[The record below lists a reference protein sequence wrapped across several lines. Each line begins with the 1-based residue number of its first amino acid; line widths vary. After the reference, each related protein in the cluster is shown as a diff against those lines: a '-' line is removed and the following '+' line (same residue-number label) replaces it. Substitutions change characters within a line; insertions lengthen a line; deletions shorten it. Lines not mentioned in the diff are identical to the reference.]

1 MQFVILTPSN
11 ASNLK
16 ILLLMEMHYSLIDKY
31 CLKVCCGRDK
41 NWLHTKVSIVI
52 LEKTLKSS
60 MHINQSE

>member
-16 ILLLMEMHYSLIDKY
+16 ILLLMEMHYLLIEKY

-60 MHINQSE
+60 IHIN

>member
-1 MQFVILTPSN
+1 MQFVILKPSN

-16 ILLLMEMHYSLIDKY
+16 ILLLMEMHYLLIEKY

-52 LEKTLKSS
+52 LEK
-60 MHINQSE
+60 H

>member
-1 MQFVILTPSN
+1 MQFVISTPSN

-16 ILLLMEMHYSLIDKY
+16 ILSVSLMEMHYSLIEKY

-52 LEKTLKSS
+52 LEK
-60 MHINQSE
+60 H